1 MKMILIPLLFTLS
14 IVFSN
19 DAPNWL
25 EIPPQSIG
33 EDNSFQID
41 LDPFVED
48 ADGDLITLLDPIL
61 ISGEIAQSDIDSF
74 ILSIEPG
81 ENFFGEIILQLTADD
96 GELTSSIEFIL
107 IVTPI
112 NDPPSFDNIGDI
124 EINEDEIYND
134 TWAFDISTGAYN
146 EDQDLFFTVIFD
158 NPDLIES
165 YELNDSGFFTIIP
178 TENNFGNTSFDVQ
191 LIDSDFDTSNTYTYF
206 LTINPINDPPI
217 INSQSFIIYDEDCG
231 DNSCDDTNKLIL
243 DITMFDIEDIEDND
257 DFLTL
262 FIDHDNI
269 NQHYTT
275 DGDLGILI
283 NQDYNSENEGVI
295 TIPIYI
301 QDSDNA
307 QSEIFNCD
315 IVINPINDNPKFL
328 NLGNITINE
337 DNLYYQDWAFDI
349 SAGAY
354 NEDQDLFFTVIFDNP
369 DLIESYILDSE
380 GYFSINPNLHAN
392 GETPFQV
399 YLSDGD
405 LESQIFENILII
417 NPVND
422 PPSFEFN
429 TSSYNVDE
437 DSGEHSIN
445 WAFNINP
452 GGGNGIYKEE
462 DQIESLI
469 FVVENIYDQT
479 LFNTL
484 PNILINEENEGI
496 LSFSLGENMNGATEL
511 SITLQ
516 DNGDN
521 NLNDNDD
528 SNDGFNISENIIF
541 PIQINQIND
550 IPIEFSVFSDL
561 RNYQI
566 DETTFFTSNNNDIY
580 FRYPYQPTYVDNQL
594 PNKLRFEWEW
604 VDSLDIDIY
613 SDINKD
619 IRMEQIYYRLEA
631 VEAENLNN
639 IIILADSLVYNISNP
654 DRGYEVDIDNN
665 TVRIDIDLNEIN
677 ELDLSGKTS
686 YKWQVI
692 AQNYQTDYQGL
703 DPVFYSND
711 PNYSFYIDITLPI
724 VNMVPLYDDIFSE
737 NFDLYMLSTE
747 RLIDFDG
754 NNRPIKLWVDY
765 DIDGLDD
772 EILFPNEV
780 DTLNYIYYLSHSF
793 SNSGDIRLRY
803 QMRDHVQNIN
813 ASLEDISFGIINPIY
828 NSTIN
833 FFNKLF
839 ILDVPKNSTD
849 TQINCLIRSNPT
861 DDIYNDLD
869 IIGDMIEIYPNDVYL
884 SNMASLSF
892 DLNRLNSM
900 YESSKLAIYKLN
912 NNWEKCDTYIENNF
926 LKTKINQFG
935 HYAVFYSKNHQT
947 EEMLPVDYIL
957 HQNYPNPFNPYT
969 TIKYYVPES
978 NDIDLIIYNIKG
990 EKVKN
995 LYSGYINSGYYSII
1009 WDGKSDSGFELP
1021 SGIYMVSFNF
1031 NNKTISNKVVKI
1043 K

>member
-580 FRYPYQPTYVDNQL
+580 FRYPYQPIYVDNQL

>member
-1 MKMILIPLLFTLS
+1 MILIPLLFTLS